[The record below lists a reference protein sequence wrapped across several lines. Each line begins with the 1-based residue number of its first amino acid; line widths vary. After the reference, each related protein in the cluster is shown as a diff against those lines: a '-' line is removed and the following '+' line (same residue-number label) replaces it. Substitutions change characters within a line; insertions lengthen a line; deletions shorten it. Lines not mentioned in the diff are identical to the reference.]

1 MQKNHIENRA
11 DSVEIFMKYKKASA
25 YIQAN
30 WITPV
35 KIRKLNITGT
45 DGYLELDYITQK
57 IDFYKSNYS
66 KFNLARLF
74 GISSNENEFKLDRMV
89 STENNGNVNLEN
101 IQLLR
106 TRIDVLTNRIRNKN
120 FEINDHVILS
130 PNINGAN
137 RNVLYQK
144 EPPQNLITTRNRN
157 RQTNDQNHLRL
168 THNAEVRITRF
179 PTNRP
184 GYSIVSF
191 VNAQEGQSGDWL
203 VPNQSLN
210 IHRNWI
216 IRAAYNEVNRT
227 TENENS
233 NANNNQTVLNAFL
246 SDQNPIFK
254 SFESTSG
261 KGLAGFIKS
270 LKFDF
275 SQVSW
280 EVNRFN
286 ARAPK
291 SLKIDI
297 DFAPIHDLSPGL
309 DSNGFNAAPI
319 YNIGDINA
327 SLFYNTENEYNNAIN
342 SYNAYLGH
350 AFRVR

>member
-1 MQKNHIENRA
+1 LNRC
-11 DSVEIFMKYKKASA
+11 SY
-25 YIQAN
+25 
-30 WITPV
+30 
-35 KIRKLNITGT
+35 
-45 DGYLELDYITQK
+45 
-57 IDFYKSNYS
+57 
-66 KFNLARLF
+66 
-74 GISSNENEFKLDRMV
+74 
-89 STENNGNVNLEN
+89 
-101 IQLLR
+101 
-106 TRIDVLTNRIRNKN
+106 
-120 FEINDHVILS
+120 
-130 PNINGAN
+130 
-137 RNVLYQK
+137 
-144 EPPQNLITTRNRN
+144 
-157 RQTNDQNHLRL
+157 
-168 THNAEVRITRF
+168 
-179 PTNRP
+179 
-184 GYSIVSF
+184 
-191 VNAQEGQSGDWL
+191 
-203 VPNQSLN
+203 
-210 IHRNWI
+210 
-216 IRAAYNEVNRT
+216 
-227 TENENS
+227 
-233 NANNNQTVLNAFL
+233 NQTVLNAFL